1 MHVGSSRVV
10 LYVSRMSVLTIASEI
25 RGEVVSGLGREAQVL
40 NDFDG
45 HRRKIKAQV
54 LNGGSS

>member
-45 HRRKIKAQV
+45 HGRKTEAQV
-54 LNGGSS
+54 LNVRSS